1 MSDEDIGE
9 TLAFEP
15 DEESE
20 SGKSWLD
27 ELSEEGPSEPEKPAA
42 EDKKEQKKEKKGKKG
57 KAQKKKTKGKRAP
70 VADLETL
77 AADAPIESLQPPSE
91 APAPPAPV
99 PSPPGASALPPRS
112 IPPPLKLP
120 PELPSEAP
128 EPPGEPAESASAAPE
143 PPSPIPEPPAL
154 DAEPAEAAPALPSTA
169 ATLPGAIAEIP
180 VPSAELPVPGA
191 KPAAEAPKFP
201 STAATLPD
209 ALAGVPGKKPEP
221 VSTMPKPPAAASR
234 PAQDTQSGRRQR
246 KRRTRAA
253 QRFFVDRMLPMAVG
267 VMGMLI
273 LYELILPL
281 FPGSIIYEKM
291 TGRKWVPYVCTVMLF
306 WHLSYVMIRYLL
318 RVRPEYSVLGQNI
331 IPASALEV
339 TDDDLQQISQRCV
352 EVENAQGSLLT
363 KRILLA
369 VAHLGISRDT
379 AELGD
384 LLRRRADADRA
395 RAATAYLVPKFL
407 VWGIPIFGFIG
418 TVMGIGEAIGGL
430 KLKGAAEEAAL
441 SEALGSVSNSLAIA
455 FDTTLIALIMS
466 VVALLVQTLVQ
477 RQESQLLAD
486 IEDYLTYRLQ
496 SRIRTETHDVR
507 IEKIL
512 RQALDDMKTL
522 QQQMSE
528 EQGERSTV
536 TLQTMV
542 TANDALREAMGSM
555 PEMIKEVGDSSA
567 GLMEGTRDKLDE
579 VVMNIKQSLSSG
591 IAEVVERLEGA
602 VEKQAEMGKQTME
615 VMEED
620 AKRLGEQLGVGFQD
634 ATGTLDESLHGMLD
648 KLSNILSDGKE
659 ITTLQEAIRSN
670 LDELA
675 RIQNLNDTFV
685 EVRGSLDSLKPVLE
699 TLNKPIPLKL
709 TFGGVEIEGANKT
722 SDSFDL

>member
-15 DEESE
+15 DEESD

-27 ELSEEGPSEPEKPAA
+27 ELSEDESSEPEKPAGEDEK
-42 EDKKEQKKEKKGKKG
+42 EDKKEEKKEGKGKKG
-57 KAQKKKTKGKRAP
+57 KAEKKKTKGKRAP
-70 VADLETL
+70 VPDLETI
-77 AADAPIESLQPPSE
+77 AADAPIESLEPSSE

-99 PSPPGASALPPRS
+99 PPPPGASVRTPRS

-120 PELPSEAP
+120 PEVSSEA
-128 EPPGEPAESASAAPE
+128 AESESAPPE
-143 PPSPIPEPPAL
+143 APSPFPEPPAL
-154 DAEPAEAAPALPSTA
+154 DAKSADAGPVLPSTA

-180 VPSAELPVPGA
+180 LPSAKLPVPGA
-191 KPAAEAPKFP
+191 KPAAEVPKFP

-209 ALAGVPGKKPEP
+209 ALAAVPDKKPEP
-221 VSTMPKPPAAASR
+221 VSTMRKPPVAAAR
-234 PAQDTQSGRRQR
+234 PAQDTQSGRRQK

-253 QRFFVDRMLPMAVG
+253 QRFLADRLLPMVIG
-267 VMGMLI
+267 VMGMLL

-281 FPGSIIYEKM
+281 FHVDNVIRVTMAKRG
-291 TGRKWVPYVCTVMLF
+291 WVPYVCTVMLF
-306 WHLSYVMIRYLL
+306 WHLSYVLVRYLL
-318 RVRPEYSVLGQNI
+318 RVRPEYGVLGQNI

-339 TDDDLQQISQRCV
+339 TDDDLQLISQRCV
-352 EVENAQGSLLT
+352 EVENARGSLLT

-418 TVMGIGEAIGGL
+418 TVMGIGKAIGAL
-430 KLKGAAEEAAL
+430 KLKGVAAEEGAL
-441 SEALGSVSNSLAIA
+441 SEALGTVSNSLAIA

-466 VVALLVQTLVQ
+466 VAALLVQTLVQ

-486 IEDYLTYRLQ
+486 IEDFLTYRLQ

-512 RQALDDMKTL
+512 RQALDDMKML

-555 PEMIKEVGDSSA
+555 PVMIKEVGDSSA
-567 GLMEGTRDKLDE
+567 SIMEGTRDKLDE
-579 VVMNIKQSLSSG
+579 VVTSIRQSLSSG

-634 ATGTLDESLHGMLD
+634 ATGTLDESLHGLMD
-648 KLSNILSDGKE
+648 KLSNILSDGRE
-659 ITTLQEAIRSN
+659 ITTLQEAMRSN
-670 LDELA
+670 LDALA
-675 RIQNLNDTFV
+675 RIQNLNDTFT

-722 SDSFDL
+722 RDSFDL

>member
-1 MSDEDIGE
+1 
-9 TLAFEP
+9 
-15 DEESE
+15 
-20 SGKSWLD
+20 
-27 ELSEEGPSEPEKPAA
+27 
-42 EDKKEQKKEKKGKKG
+42 
-57 KAQKKKTKGKRAP
+57 
-70 VADLETL
+70 V
-77 AADAPIESLQPPSE
+77 
-91 APAPPAPV
+91 
-99 PSPPGASALPPRS
+99 
-112 IPPPLKLP
+112 
-120 PELPSEAP
+120 
-128 EPPGEPAESASAAPE
+128 
-143 PPSPIPEPPAL
+143 
-154 DAEPAEAAPALPSTA
+154 LPSTA

-180 VPSAELPVPGA
+180 VPSAKLPVPGA

-209 ALAGVPGKKPEP
+209 ALAAVPDRKPEP
-221 VSTMPKPPAAASR
+221 VSTMRKPPVAAAR

-253 QRFFVDRMLPMAVG
+253 QRFLVDRLLPMVIG
-267 VMGMLI
+267 VLGMLL

-281 FPGSIIYEKM
+281 FHVENVIRVTM
-291 TGRKWVPYVCTVMLF
+291 TQRGWVPWVCTAMLF
-306 WHLSYVMIRYLL
+306 WHLSYVLVRYLL
-318 RVRPEYSVLGQNI
+318 RVRPEYGVLGQNI

-339 TDDDLQQISQRCV
+339 TDDDLQLISQRCV
-352 EVENAQGSLLT
+352 EVENARGSLLT

-395 RAATAYLVPKFL
+395 RAATAYLMPKFL
-407 VWGIPIFGFIG
+407 VWGVPIFGFIG
-418 TVMGIGEAIGGL
+418 TVMGIGKAIGAL
-430 KLKGAAEEAAL
+430 KLKGVAAEEGAL
-441 SEALGSVSNSLAIA
+441 SEALGTVSDSLAVA

-466 VVALLVQTLVQ
+466 VAALLVQTLVQ

-486 IEDYLTYRLQ
+486 IEDFLTYRLQ

-512 RQALDDMKTL
+512 RQALDDMKML

-555 PEMIKEVGDSSA
+555 PVMIKEVGDSSA
-567 GLMEGTRDKLDE
+567 GLLEGTRDKLDE
-579 VVMNIKQSLSSG
+579 VVTSIRQSLSSG

-602 VEKQAEMGKQTME
+602 VEKQSEMGKQTME

-634 ATGTLDESLHGMLD
+634 ATGTLDESLHGLMD

-659 ITTLQEAIRSN
+659 ITTLQEAMRSN
-670 LDELA
+670 LDALA
-675 RIQNLNDTFV
+675 RVQNLSDTFT

-722 SDSFDL
+722 RDSFDL

>member
-1 MSDEDIGE
+1 
-9 TLAFEP
+9 
-15 DEESE
+15 
-20 SGKSWLD
+20 
-27 ELSEEGPSEPEKPAA
+27 
-42 EDKKEQKKEKKGKKG
+42 
-57 KAQKKKTKGKRAP
+57 
-70 VADLETL
+70 
-77 AADAPIESLQPPSE
+77 
-91 APAPPAPV
+91 
-99 PSPPGASALPPRS
+99 
-112 IPPPLKLP
+112 
-120 PELPSEAP
+120 
-128 EPPGEPAESASAAPE
+128 
-143 PPSPIPEPPAL
+143 
-154 DAEPAEAAPALPSTA
+154 
-169 ATLPGAIAEIP
+169 
-180 VPSAELPVPGA
+180 AELKVPGA

-209 ALAGVPGKKPEP
+209 ALAGVPDKKPEP
-221 VSTMPKPPAAASR
+221 VSTMRKPPAAAAR
-234 PAQDTQSGRRQR
+234 PAQDTQSGRRQK
-246 KRRTRAA
+246 KRRSRAA
-253 QRFFVDRMLPMAVG
+253 QRFLVDRMLPMAFG
-267 VMGMLI
+267 ILGMLL

-281 FPGSIIYEKM
+281 FPVDHMIRVKM
-291 TGRKWVPYVCTVMLF
+291 TQRGWVPWVCTAMLF
-306 WHLSYVMIRYLL
+306 WHLSYVLIRHFL
-318 RVRPEYSVLGQNI
+318 RVRPEYSVLGRNI

-352 EVENAQGSLLT
+352 EVENAGGSLLT

-395 RAATAYLVPKFL
+395 RAATAYLMPKFL
-407 VWGIPIFGFIG
+407 AGGIPLFGFVG
-418 TVMGIGEAIGGL
+418 TVIGISAAIKGLEAL
-430 KLKGAAEEAAL
+430 QAGADATEGMMSKAL
-441 SEALGSVSNSLAIA
+441 SFVAANLSVA
-455 FDTTLIALIMS
+455 FDTTLIGLVMS
-466 VVALLVQTLVQ
+466 IAALLVQTLVQ

-602 VEKQAEMGKQTME
+602 VEKQADMGKQTME

-675 RIQNLNDTFV
+675 RVQNLNDTFV